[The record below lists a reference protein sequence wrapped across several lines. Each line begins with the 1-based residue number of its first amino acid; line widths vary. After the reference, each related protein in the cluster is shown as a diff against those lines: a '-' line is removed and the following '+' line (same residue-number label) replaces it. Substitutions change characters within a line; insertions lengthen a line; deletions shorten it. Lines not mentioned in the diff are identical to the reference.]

1 MGYLPHTFFGAPKIH
16 FQTCRVL
23 PRHAHLVMKKH
34 EANTPDLS
42 EKIVI
47 VGGGFAGVT
56 LAQRLERL
64 LPAQTEIV
72 VLGADNHLVFTPMLP
87 EVVGRTI
94 SPLHVVV
101 AGRQLTRRTKW
112 LEARVSRIDREKNEA
127 HYFRRDGTAGSM
139 RYTHLVL
146 ACGAAANLSEIPGLA
161 SRGYALKTVMD
172 AIVMGNDVIANFETA
187 TTEPDAEERQRL
199 LTVVVIGG
207 GFSGVEVAGHITD
220 LMQAIH
226 RFYPELKHET
236 PHVVLLQKGKQL
248 LPELHHESLS
258 KFTLQKLRKNGIKVR
273 LETTAKKV
281 DSIAVHL
288 TSGVRIETGMIVCT
302 VGTETHSLIK
312 DLDLPLEKG
321 RLKTDPDMKVSGTTN
336 LWSLGDCALVPNA
349 FDDLPCPAT
358 AQFAMQQARQ
368 LAENLKCA
376 SQRAA
381 TKPFNFRPRGMLASI
396 GHRNAVA
403 VIYGVKLSGF
413 IAWFLWRGI
422 YLAKLPTFS
431 RKLEVALSWACNI
444 PFPPNIVELRL
455 SKKQSSDA
463 GSERAENK

>member
-1 MGYLPHTFFGAPKIH
+1 
-16 FQTCRVL
+16 
-23 PRHAHLVMKKH
+23 
-34 EANTPDLS
+34 
-42 EKIVI
+42 
-47 VGGGFAGVT
+47 
-56 LAQRLERL
+56 
-64 LPAQTEIV
+64 
-72 VLGADNHLVFTPMLP
+72 MLP
-87 EVVGRTI
+87 EVVGRTV

-127 HYFRRDGTAGSM
+127 HYLRRDGTAASM

-146 ACGAAANLSEIPGLA
+146 ACGATANLAEIPGLA

-172 AIVMGNDVIANFETA
+172 AIVMGNDLIGNFEA
-187 TTEPDAEERQRL
+187 AATEPDAEVRQRL

-207 GFSGVEVAGHITD
+207 GFSGVEIAGHIAD
-220 LMQAIH
+220 LMRAIR

-236 PHVVLLQKGKQL
+236 PHVVLLHKGKHL

-288 TSGVRIETGMIVCT
+288 ASGERIETGMIVCT
-302 VGTETHSLIK
+302 IGTETHSLIK
-312 DLDLPLEKG
+312 DLGLPLEKG
-321 RLKTDPDMKVSGTTN
+321 RLKTHPDMKVSGTTN
-336 LWSLGDCALVPNA
+336 LWSLGDCALIPNA
-349 FDDLPCPAT
+349 YDGRPSPAT
-358 AQFAMQQARQ
+358 AQFAVQQARQ
-368 LAENLKCA
+368 LAENLKCV
-376 SQRAA
+376 SQGAT

-431 RKLEVALSWACNI
+431 RKLEVAISWAVGI
-444 PFPPNIVELRL
+444 PFPPNIVQLRL
-455 SKKQSSDA
+455 SKEQSLDA
-463 GSERAENK
+463 DGERIETK

>member
-1 MGYLPHTFFGAPKIH
+1 VSGDGTHHGDLI
-16 FQTCRVL
+16 
-23 PRHAHLVMKKH
+23 MKKD
-34 EANTPDLS
+34 EAIAPDLS
-42 EKIVI
+42 ERIVI

-64 LPAQTEIV
+64 LPAKTEII

-112 LEARVSRIDREKNEA
+112 LEARVTRIDREKKEA
-127 HYFRRDGTAGSM
+127 NFFRRDGTTDAI
-139 RYTHLVL
+139 RYTHLAL
-146 ACGAAANLSEIPGLA
+146 ACGAAANLAEIPGLS

-172 AIVMGNDVIANFETA
+172 AIIMGNDVIGNFEA
-187 TTEPDAEERQRL
+187 AVTEPDAEARQRL

-220 LMQAIH
+220 LMRAIH
-226 RFYPELKHET
+226 RYYPELKHET
-236 PHVVLLQKGKQL
+236 PHVVLLQKGRQL

-258 KFTLQKLRKNGIKVR
+258 KFTLLKLRKNGVKVR
-273 LETTAKKV
+273 LDTTAKKAG
-281 DSIAVHL
+281 SIAVHL
-288 TSGVRIETGMIVCT
+288 TSGERIETGMIVCT
-302 VGTETHSLIK
+302 VGTETHPLIK
-312 DLDLPLEKG
+312 DLCLPLEKG

-349 FDDLPCPAT
+349 YDGRTSPAT
-358 AQFAMQQARQ
+358 AQFAVQQARQ
-368 LAENLKCA
+368 LAKNLKCA

-381 TKPFNFRPRGMLASI
+381 TKPFNFHPRGMLASI

-431 RKLEVALSWACNI
+431 RKLEVAISWACNI
-444 PFPPNIVELRL
+444 PFPPNIVQLRL
-455 SKKQSSDA
+455 SKKQLADA
-463 GSERAENK
+463 GGEPAETK

>member
-1 MGYLPHTFFGAPKIH
+1 MPT
-16 FQTCRVL
+16 
-23 PRHAHLVMKKH
+23 RHDHLVMKKH
-34 EANTPDLS
+34 EAIAPGLS
-42 EKIVI
+42 ERIVI
-47 VGGGFAGVT
+47 VGGGFAGVA

-64 LPAQTEIV
+64 LPEQTEII
-72 VLGADNHLVFTPMLP
+72 VLGVDNHLVFTPMLP
-87 EVVGRTI
+87 EVAGRTI
-94 SPLHVVV
+94 SPLHIVV

-127 HYFRRDGTAGSM
+127 HYLRRDGTAASM
-139 RYTHLVL
+139 RYTQLAL
-146 ACGAAANLSEIPGLA
+146 ACGAAANLEEIPGLA

-172 AIVMGNDVIANFETA
+172 AIVMGNDLIGNFETA
-187 TTEPDAEERQRL
+187 ATEPDAKMRQRL
-199 LTVVVIGG
+199 LTVAVIGG
-207 GFSGVEVAGHITD
+207 GFSGVEIAGHIAD
-220 LMQAIH
+220 LMRAIH
-226 RFYPELKHET
+226 RFYPELKHEA

-273 LETTAKKV
+273 LETSAKKV
-281 DSIAVHL
+281 DSVGVNL
-288 TSGVRIETGMIVCT
+288 TSGERIETGMIVCT
-302 VGTETHSLIK
+302 AGTAAHPLIK
-312 DLDLPLEKG
+312 GLGLTLEKG
-321 RLKTDPDMKVSGTTN
+321 RLKTDQDMKVSGTAN
-336 LWSLGDCALVPNA
+336 LWGLGDCAFIPNA
-349 FDDLPCPAT
+349 YDGRPCPAT
-358 AQFAMQQARQ
+358 AQFAVQQARQ

-376 SQRAA
+376 SQGAA

-444 PFPPNIVELRL
+444 PFPPNIVQLRL
-455 SKKQSSDA
+455 SKEQAVNPQKPNDKHKGQS
-463 GSERAENK
+463 

>member
-1 MGYLPHTFFGAPKIH
+1 MCGDGTHHGDLI
-16 FQTCRVL
+16 
-23 PRHAHLVMKKH
+23 MKKH
-34 EANTPDLS
+34 EGNAPDLS
-42 EKIVI
+42 ERIVI

-56 LAQRLERL
+56 LAQRLERS
-64 LPAQTEIV
+64 LPAQTEII
-72 VLGADNHLVFTPMLP
+72 VLSVDNHLVFTPMLP

-112 LEARVSRIDREKNEA
+112 LEARVSRIDLEKNEA
-127 HYFRRDGTAGSM
+127 HYLRRDGTAASM
-139 RYTHLVL
+139 RYTHLAL
-146 ACGAAANLSEIPGLA
+146 ACGAAANLAEIPGLV

-172 AIVMGNDVIANFETA
+172 AIVMGNDVIGNFEAA
-187 TTEPDAEERQRL
+187 TTESDAEERQRL

-207 GFSGVEVAGHITD
+207 GFSGVEIAGHITD
-220 LMQAIH
+220 LMRAIH

-236 PHVVLLQKGKQL
+236 PHVVLLQKGRQL

-273 LETTAKKV
+273 LDTTAKKA
-281 DSIAVHL
+281 DSAAVHL
-288 TSGVRIETGMIVCT
+288 TSGERIETGMIVCT
-302 VGTETHSLIK
+302 VGTETHPLIK
-312 DLDLPLEKG
+312 DLGLPLEKG

-349 FDDLPCPAT
+349 FDGRTSPAT

-431 RKLEVALSWACNI
+431 RKLEVAINWACGI
-444 PFPPNIVELRL
+444 PFPPNIVQLGL
-455 SKKQSSDA
+455 SKRQALDA
-463 GSERAENK
+463 GGERAETK

>member
-1 MGYLPHTFFGAPKIH
+1 
-16 FQTCRVL
+16 
-23 PRHAHLVMKKH
+23 MKEH
-34 EANTPDLS
+34 EAITPDLS
-42 EKIVI
+42 ERIVI

-64 LPAQTEIV
+64 LPAQTEII
-72 VLGADNHLVFTPMLP
+72 VLGAANHLVFSPMLP

-112 LEARVSRIDREKNEA
+112 LEARVSRIDREKCEA
-127 HYFRRDGTAGSM
+127 HYFRRDGTAASM
-139 RYTHLVL
+139 HYTHLAL
-146 ACGAAANLSEIPGLA
+146 ACGAAANLAEIPGLA
-161 SRGYALKTVMD
+161 SRGYALQTVMD
-172 AIVMGNDVIANFETA
+172 AIVMGNDVIGNFEAA

-220 LMQAIH
+220 LMRAIH
-226 RFYPELKHET
+226 GFYPELKHET

-288 TSGVRIETGMIVCT
+288 TSDARIETGMIVCT
-302 VGTETHSLIK
+302 VGTETHPLIK
-312 DLDLPLEKG
+312 DLGLPLEKG

-336 LWSLGDCALVPNA
+336 LWGLGDCAFIPNA
-349 FDDLPCPAT
+349 YDGRPSAAT
-358 AQFAMQQARQ
+358 AQFAVQQARQ
-368 LAENLKCA
+368 LAENLNCA
-376 SQRAA
+376 SKHTA
-381 TKPFNFRPRGMLASI
+381 TKPFNFRPRGILASI

-431 RKLEVALSWACNI
+431 RKLEVAMNWACGI
-444 PFPPNIVELRL
+444 PFPPNIVQLRL
-455 SKKQSSDA
+455 SKKQALDA
-463 GSERAENK
+463 GNEREEAK